1 MKEVEMST
9 NQSTLLCRTTLAASL
24 LLLAALGIA
33 AQTDGRFAQLQQQN
47 AAALKQYEWK
57 SRTEIQKGGETKKVQ
72 LALMRYDR
80 NGNLQATPISSTPE
94 PDLPKFGLR
103 KIVAQKKVQEFK
115 DKLEALR
122 ALARSYS
129 DLPPDRMQQFMTRAS
144 IRPEL
149 TAKENLIRIEGRDVL
164 QPGDSMTVFLDAVSR
179 KQRRVEIQTSLDQ
192 RPVRIVS
199 EFQDLT
205 QGPTHMA
212 RSQVSYD
219 GASIVIVTENFD
231 YTRTETK

>member
-1 MKEVEMST
+1 MSQKIYSLRRALT
-9 NQSTLLCRTTLAASL
+9 FALPFLLVAAI
-24 LLLAALGIA
+24 GIN
-33 AQTDGRFAQLQQQN
+33 AQIDKQIARSQQEN
-47 AAALKQYEWK
+47 AAALRNYEWK
-57 SRTEIQKGGETKKVQ
+57 SRMEVQKDGETKKVR
-72 LALMRYDR
+72 LALMRYDAG
-80 NGNLQATPISSTPE
+80 GNLQKTPISSTPE

-103 KIVAQKKVQEFK
+103 KVVAQKKVQEFK
-115 DKLEALR
+115 DKLEALG

-129 DLPPDRMQQFMTRAS
+129 DLPPGRMQQFMTRAS

-205 QGPTHMA
+205 QGPTYMA

-219 GASIVIVTENFD
+219 GTAIVIVTDNFD
-231 YTRTETK
+231 YARVQR